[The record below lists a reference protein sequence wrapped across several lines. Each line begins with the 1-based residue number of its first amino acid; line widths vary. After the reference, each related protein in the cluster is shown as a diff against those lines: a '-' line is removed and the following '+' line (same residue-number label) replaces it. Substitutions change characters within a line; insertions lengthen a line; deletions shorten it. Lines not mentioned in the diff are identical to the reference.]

1 MKLLL
6 REAGRAGW
14 EQGGRSDSREFQRRE
29 WTLGWGQEER
39 GDPQGCSHGIPAE
52 ESSGWRLWDQ
62 SRSQSRG
69 RLSLFFPWSIPAS
82 LDAIKAWSDQT
93 HPDPMESH
101 PSRVRRVRD
110 SPGGADPAPWIPGSR
125 SCRSMAGM
133 PLEFHKD
140 TRSRWQGAARGSA
153 LFQLPLPEK
162 FQAWN
167 RWPQLRAKSREA
179 PAVKKK
185 PGKEQIQA
193 FQARIQRLQPR
204 RARGTTSSIPKKA
217 VDRCG
222 CQGVIRN
229 PKENV
234 RLPWQLPGTAP
245 GLPQPSPG
253 TERIRGM
260 EANPSGS
267 AGKGSE
273 SWGGGWSSAVF
284 MEFRGLSASLGSQRG
299 IFRRDVDPEH
309 PPLRPP
315 GGKTLPDSR
324 QIPLAA

>member
-1 MKLLL
+1 M
-6 REAGRAGW
+6 
-14 EQGGRSDSREFQRRE
+14 D
-29 WTLGWGQEER
+29 
-39 GDPQGCSHGIPAE
+39 
-52 ESSGWRLWDQ
+52 
-62 SRSQSRG
+62 
-69 RLSLFFPWSIPAS
+69 
-82 LDAIKAWSDQT
+82 
-93 HPDPMESH
+93 
-101 PSRVRRVRD
+101 
-110 SPGGADPAPWIPGSR
+110 PWIPQL
-125 SCRSMAGM
+125 
-133 PLEFHKD
+133 PLHGRDASGIPQGHEVPLA
-140 TRSRWQGAARGSA
+140 QGAARGSA
-153 LFQLPLPEK
+153 LSQLPLPEK

-193 FQARIQRLQPR
+193 FQARIQRIQPR

-273 SWGGGWSSAVF
+273 SWGGGVEQRCFYGISGVERF
-284 MEFRGLSASLGSQRG
+284 PGLPERDFPAGCGS
-299 IFRRDVDPEH
+299 
-309 PPLRPP
+309 
-315 GGKTLPDSR
+315 
-324 QIPLAA
+324 